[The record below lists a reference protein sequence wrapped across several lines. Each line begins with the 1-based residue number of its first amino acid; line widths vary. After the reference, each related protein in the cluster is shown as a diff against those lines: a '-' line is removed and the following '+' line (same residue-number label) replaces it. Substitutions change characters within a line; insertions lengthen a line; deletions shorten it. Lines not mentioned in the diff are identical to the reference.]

1 LYWEDVLHKTQPT
14 GWQQQFFDNKY
25 PRVAQQA
32 GIILDKTRSIGYDTP
47 EKMSELY
54 LDILNWLHLQ
64 GIVETVR
71 L

>member
-14 GWQQQFFDNKY
+14 TWQEKFDRLY
-25 PRVAQQA
+25 PDIAKGGEIMIGKAR
-32 GIILDKTRSIGYDTP
+32 RIGYDAP

-64 GIVETVR
+64 DIVAVVR